1 MPFVGLMFGAVF
13 LLCFFPSIAT
23 GLPNLVMGTK

>member
-1 MPFVGLMFGAVF
+1 VPFVLLMVLAVV
-13 LLCFFPSIAT
+13 LLSLFPEIAT